1 MASVSFHRVSK
12 RFGAKSVLE
21 DVSFDVPHGEFWAVL
36 GPSGSGKSTLLRLV
50 AGLEDVTAGEIRIE
64 GERVNERTP
73 RERDVAFVFQS
84 YALYPHMTVFENMA
98 FPLKVARR
106 SRAAIRARVQEVAG
120 LLELGD
126 LLARR
131 PRELSGGQRQRVAIG
146 RAVVREPRVFLFD
159 EPLSNLDARL
169 RASTRI
175 ELIRL
180 HRRLG
185 TTVLYVTHDQEEA
198 MTLGQR
204 IAIVHDGRLQQVGA
218 PAAIYH
224 RPANRFVAGF
234 IGSPRMNF
242 VTGALDG
249 GRFVAPPLAL
259 DARPPAAIDG
269 PLTLGVRPDRL
280 QLVEG
285 GEDLRGEVE
294 VVEDLG
300 RERQVH
306 LRAGDLRLT
315 VTDRGSTPLRP
326 GDVIGVRIDR
336 ADLHWF
342 AGERRVE
349 PPDG

>member
-1 MASVSFHRVSK
+1 MANVSFHHVTK

-21 DVSFDVPHGEFWAVL
+21 EVSFEVPDGEFWAVL

-50 AGLEDVTAGEIRIE
+50 AGLEEVSGGEIRIG

-106 SRAAIRARVQEVAG
+106 DRAAIRARVHEVAD
-120 LLELGD
+120 LLELGE
-126 LLARR
+126 LLERR

-169 RASTRI
+169 RASTRV
-175 ELIRL
+175 ELVRL

-198 MTLGQR
+198 MTVGGR
-204 IAIVHDGRLQQVGA
+204 IAIVHDGRLQQVGT
-218 PAAIYH
+218 PSAIYH
-224 RPANRFVAGF
+224 EPANRFVAGF
-234 IGSPRMNF
+234 IGSPRMNL
-242 VTGALDG
+242 VSGMLSG
-249 GRFVAPPLAL
+249 GRFVAPPLTL
-259 DARPPAAIDG
+259 GARPPAGLDG
-269 PLTLGVRPDRL
+269 PVTIGIRPDRL
-280 QLVEG
+280 QLADQD
-285 GEDLRGEVE
+285 EDLRGEVE

-306 LRAGDLRLT
+306 LRAGALRLV
-315 VTDRGSTPLRP
+315 VTDRGSAPLRA
-326 GDVIGVRIDR
+326 GDAVGVRFDQES
-336 ADLHWF
+336 LHWF
-342 AGERRVE
+342 DGDRRVTR
-349 PPDG
+349 PAG